1 MKRKENDSIRAST
14 LQIALIIALGLASAM
29 LMAASLASQ
38 APEGNVAGAA
48 RTAPERSSSDTP
60 AAPFT
65 VTNTNDSGPGSLRQ
79 AITDA
84 NAMPDS
90 DMINFN
96 IPSNSPGCNPTS
108 HVCTITLG
116 PDRMPSITT
125 PMTIDG
131 YTQPGAHPNTN
142 ARGGLNTVL
151 KIQISGANLGAV
163 APFEILF
170 TSNVTIRG
178 LVINHCQTG
187 ITVNV
192 GTSNVRIEGNFIG
205 TDPSGTATAGSAIGI
220 DISTQGGAAQVV
232 IGGAD
237 AAARNLISG
246 NSTFGISSGFN
257 FNGFNDYVVQGNLI
271 GTDVSGQVALGNR
284 NGIAVN
290 AFTPTVF
297 AALNNVIS
305 GNTETGI
312 GVGDSGVG
320 GSANSFS
327 GTIQRNL
334 IGVAADGV
342 TPLGNGLNGIAVG
355 FSGPRGPT
363 SSLIGGTDSGQGNVI
378 AFNNNDGVLIGGV
391 GITSHKILGNSI
403 FANAALGIDLAN
415 DGGVTANDGCDA
427 DTGAN
432 NLQNFPVIT
441 SASFS
446 GGMVRISGTLNSL
459 PNTMFRLEF
468 FSSAQGDPSGNGEGQ
483 TFLGSANRA
492 TNGSCNASFGP
503 LSFPVPPGQRFVTA
517 TATRLDAMG
526 NPIETSEFSALVA
539 GPQPSPTPTPTAT
552 PTRSR
557 LRNISTRSFVQT
569 GDNVMIGGFIVHG
582 ATPKR
587 VIIRAIGPELTRFG
601 VPNVLADPT
610 LELHNGTGALIARND
625 NWQHTIIGGIIGHD
639 QVQEIR
645 QSGLPPGDFR
655 ESAIIAELP
664 AGNYTAIV
672 RGINVSVGVALVE
685 VYDLALEAPPI
696 LFNISTRSFVQ
707 TGDNVMIGG
716 FIVHGT
722 GLKRVIIRAIGP
734 ELSQFGVPDPL
745 QNPTL
750 ELHNGPGALIGS
762 NDNWRT
768 TIIGGI
774 ITHDQVQEIRNSGLA
789 PGDGRE
795 SAIIAE
801 LPPGNYTAIVRGVNS
816 TTGIALVEVY
826 DLD

>member
-1 MKRKENDSIRAST
+1 MKRKANAHLHAS
-14 LQIALIIALGLASAM
+14 ALRIGLIVALGFASAM
-29 LMAASLASQ
+29 LLAVSFTSQSLGGNIAAAGESLS
-38 APEGNVAGAA
+38 AA
-48 RTAPERSSSDTP
+48 P
-60 AAPFT
+60 AAPLT

-84 NAMPDS
+84 NVMPDS
-90 DMINFN
+90 DTISFN

-116 PDRMPSITT
+116 SGLPLITT

-142 ARGGLNTVL
+142 ATGGLNTAL
-151 KIQISGANLGAV
+151 KIQISGTTAINA
-163 APFEILF
+163 FDILF

-178 LVINHCQTG
+178 LIINRCQSG
-187 ITVNV
+187 IVV
-192 GTSNVRIEGNFIG
+192 DPGTSNVRIEGNFIG
-205 TDPSGTATAGSAIGI
+205 TDPSGAAAAGSVVGI
-220 DISTQGGAAQVV
+220 NISTQGGAAQVI

-246 NSTFGISSGFN
+246 NSTIGIASGFN

-271 GTDVSGQVALGNR
+271 GTDVSGQVALGN
-284 NGIAVN
+284 NTGISVN
-290 AFTPTVF
+290 YFTPTVF
-297 AALNNVIS
+297 VARNNVIS
-305 GNTETGI
+305 GNSGSGI
-312 GVGDSGVG
+312 GIGDSGVG
-320 GSANSFS
+320 QQGTSLS
-327 GTIQRNL
+327 GTVQGNL

-342 TPLGNGLNGIAVG
+342 TPLGNGRLGIIVEGAAPPG
-355 FSGPRGPT
+355 ANSC
-363 SSLIGGTDSGQGNVI
+363 LIGGTDPGQGNVI
-378 AFNNNDGVLIGGV
+378 AFNNLEGVRIDGGLN
-391 GITSHKILGNSI
+391 TKILGNSI
-403 FANAALGIDLAN
+403 FANAGLGINL
-415 DGGVTANDGCDA
+415 GGDNVTANDNCDT
-427 DTGAN
+427 DTGPN
-432 NLQNFPVIT
+432 HLQNFPVIV

-446 GGMVRISGTLNSL
+446 GGMVRISGTLNSV

-468 FSSAQGDPSGNGEGQ
+468 FSSAQGDPSGSGEGQ
-483 TFLGSANRA
+483 TFLGSVNRA

-503 LSFPVPPGQRFVTA
+503 LSFPAPPGQQVVTA

-526 NPIETSEFSALVA
+526 NPIETSEFSALLA
-539 GPQPSPTPTPTAT
+539 GPSPSPT

-569 GDNVMIGGFIVHG
+569 GDNVLIGGFIVHG
-582 ATPKR
+582 TIPKR
-587 VIIRAIGPELTRFG
+587 VIIRAIGPELTQFG
-601 VPNVLADPT
+601 VPNILANPT
-610 LELHNGTGALIARND
+610 LELHNGTGALIGAND
-625 NWQHTIIGGIIGHD
+625 NWQNTIIGGIINQN

-645 QSGLPPGDFR
+645 QSGLAPGDSR

-672 RGINVSVGVALVE
+672 RGINTTVGVALVE
-685 VYDLALEAPPI
+685 VYDLALQAPPI

-722 GLKRVIIRAIGP
+722 GFKRVIIRAIGP
-734 ELSQFGVPDPL
+734 ELSQFMVPDPL

-750 ELHNGPGALIGS
+750 ELHNGAGALIGS

-774 ITHDQVQEIRNSGLA
+774 IEHDQVQEIRDSGHA

-801 LPPGNYTAIVRGVNS
+801 LPPGNYTAIVRGING
-816 TTGIALVEVY
+816 TTGVGLVEVY